1 MPDLQTELSK
11 VLNTWNTPEE
21 KQMEQTTAPP
31 EHVGKKV
38 FDLVQAY
45 PGRTIGEYEQLSSSI
60 GVSAASVKNY
70 IMLFSKSSWGLVKC
84 EGERYTLCS
93 DTYKTKNEMLGL
105 PRGQRISK
113 AKRRKILKARIEG
126 TVTSKAPQVGRGVL
140 QDLLLGQVKIRPG
153 IPRDTL
159 VAFAVKHGMKED
171 SAKVTIRTLIRDG
184 RIVEK
189 DDAGLYL
196 PGVSMVDPHEVMQDT
211 DREELRKAN
220 ELLAKEA
227 ATVAHLRTIVE
238 QVESLTIREA
248 RALYEQLQKY
258 FSF

>member
-11 VLNTWNTPEE
+11 VLSTWDTPEE
-21 KQMEQTTAPP
+21 KQVESHTTQTV
-31 EHVGKKV
+31 HIGKRV
-38 FDLVQAY
+38 FDLVQAH
-45 PGRTIGEYEQLSSSI
+45 PNLKMAEYEKLSSSI
-60 GVSAASVKNY
+60 GVSEASVKNY
-70 IMLFSKSSWGLVKC
+70 IMLFNQRSWGLVRC
-84 EGERYTLCS
+84 DGERYTVCS
-93 DTYKTKNEMLGL
+93 DTYKTKNEMMGL
-105 PRGQRISK
+105 PKGLRVSQ
-113 AKRRKILKARIEG
+113 AKRRRLIKSRTEG
-126 TVTSKAPQVGRGVL
+126 ISTTKTPQVGKGVL
-140 QDLLLGQVKIRPG
+140 QDLLMGQVNIRPG
-153 IPRDTL
+153 IPRGTL

-171 SAKVTIRTLIRDG
+171 SAKVTIRSLIKDG

-196 PGVSMVDPHEVMQDT
+196 PGVSMVDPHEVMQDM